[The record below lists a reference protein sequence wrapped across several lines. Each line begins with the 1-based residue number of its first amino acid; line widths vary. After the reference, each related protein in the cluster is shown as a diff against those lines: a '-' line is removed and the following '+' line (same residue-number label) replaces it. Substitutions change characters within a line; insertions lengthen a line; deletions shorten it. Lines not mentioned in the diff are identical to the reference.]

1 MAKKVGIVGLGIMG
15 GAFAENLVQAGW
27 RVVGFHEKAPA
38 PPRIPGDPGRCLAS
52 MGNYVF
58 GRQVLDEMLMR
69 DAADRSSSHDF
80 GRDILPRM
88 VAEGRPVWSADLLA
102 DPRVPVA
109 AWLRER
115 LEHEGLRTVAAAP
128 LRVAGVV
135 RGALGLLDGAG
146 RTVDDQA
153 LARLAQTAE
162 EVGRAI
168 GHAMATETLRIRL
181 DAQAAILQGLGV
193 GAAAGD
199 LDARPA
205 CGEWSAREH
214 LAHLARHQVVFLERI
229 VRIPLEEAPVL
240 GRYRAEDDEA
250 WPAWSTLP
258 LDEVLARHRAARDRL
273 REWLTALS
281 ADEAR
286 GVVFVRPELVTEV
299 EFRAWTAEG
308 LVRHASFRGLRED
321 RSPEDV
327 VRESGGAVQDKP
339 RPAVRLTHPDRL
351 YWKDEGVTKQGLA
364 DYYSEVGRGWGPT
377 W

>member
-1 MAKKVGIVGLGIMG
+1 MA
-15 GAFAENLVQAGW
+15 
-27 RVVGFHEKAPA
+27 
-38 PPRIPGDPGRCLAS
+38 GRA
-52 MGNYVF
+52 
-58 GRQVLDEMLMR
+58 
-69 DAADRSSSHDF
+69 
-80 GRDILPRM
+80 

-146 RTVDDQA
+146 RAVDDQA
-153 LARLAQTAE
+153 LARLALTAD

-181 DAQAAILQGLGV
+181 DAQAAILQSLGA
-193 GAAAGD
+193 GAAAGA

-205 CGEWSAREH
+205 PGEWSAREH

-229 VRIPLEEAPVL
+229 ARIPLEEAPGL

-258 LDEVLARHRAARDRL
+258 VGEVLTRHRAGRDRL
-273 REWLTALS
+273 GEWLAGLS
-281 ADEAR
+281 AGAAGRVGIHPTLGVMPVAGWLDFFLLHEAHHLYVVTGRLAEAR
-286 GVVFVRPELVTEV
+286 LRL
-299 EFRAWTAEG
+299 RA
-308 LVRHASFRGLRED
+308 
-321 RSPEDV
+321 
-327 VRESGGAVQDKP
+327 
-339 RPAVRLTHPDRL
+339 
-351 YWKDEGVTKQGLA
+351 
-364 DYYSEVGRGWGPT
+364 
-377 W
+377 